1 LPFLPLLLLLLVLVE
16 MDPCVGSRLSVRR
29 REKEIDSMRR
39 SADVT
44 RTNRERERCG
54 SFVGKWAVA
63 SLSVIW
69 PITALSVSM
78 NFCIL
83 LLPSPFLSAIRK
95 SLDCGMP
102 NVSQQ
107 MSPQGPCILSFD
119 ERFISGC
126 FYCATIMPKS
136 YAYYGQFFRHTFF
149 WYSPVV
155 HTGRRGGGESWTVRR
170 PFVPI
175 NPPNVWSIQ

>member
-1 LPFLPLLLLLLVLVE
+1 

-44 RTNRERERCG
+44 RTNRERETCG

-78 NFCIL
+78 NFVFL
-83 LLPSPFLSAIRK
+83 LLPSPSLSAIHK

-107 MSPQGPCILSFD
+107 MSPQGPCMLSFD

-136 YAYYGQFFRHTFF
+136 YAYQGKFFRHTFF
-149 WYSPVV
+149 WYSL
-155 HTGRRGGGESWTVRR
+155 HYWLERDGGESWTVRR

-175 NPPNVWSIQ
+175 NLPNMWSIQ